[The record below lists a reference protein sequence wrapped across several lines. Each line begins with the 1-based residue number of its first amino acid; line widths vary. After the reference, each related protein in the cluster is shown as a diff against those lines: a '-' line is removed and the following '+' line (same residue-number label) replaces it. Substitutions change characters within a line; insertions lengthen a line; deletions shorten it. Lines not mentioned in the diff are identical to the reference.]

1 MGPIQLHG
9 FNNLTKH
16 LSFNLYDV
24 CFAETKQQ
32 IDEYI
37 EYIDEEYNAER
48 LTEMLTRCTEM
59 IDATLLNTA
68 RQDYIPQGA
77 SVTMLIAEGPI
88 DGEPAVPEAGLPES
102 AAAHNAGTMVG
113 DQTTSSVVGHLDKS
127 HICVHTYPE
136 VHPQGGIATFRAD
149 IEISTCGKISPL
161 QTLNYLIRDFDSD
174 VINIDYRVR
183 GFTRDTE
190 GRKLWIDHPISS
202 IQNFIDPEILKKYHA
217 VDVNVYQENLFHTKL
232 MWKDIDLARYLS
244 GGQVACDALDPDK
257 RRVIEQRLSNE
268 IHEIFYSRNLG

>member
-48 LTEMLTRCTEM
+48 LTQLLTDCTEM
-59 IDATLLNTA
+59 IGATLLNTA
-68 RQDYIPQGA
+68 RQDYVPQGA
-77 SVTMLIAEGPI
+77 SVTMLIAEGPV
-88 DGEPAVPEAGLPES
+88 DGAPETLPAGQPES
-102 AAAHNAGTMVG
+102 AMAHNVGVLVG
-113 DQTTSSVVGHLDKS
+113 DKTSSSVVGHLDKS

-161 QTLNYLIRDFDSD
+161 ETLNFLIREFDSD
-174 VINIDYRVR
+174 VLNIDYRVR
-183 GFTRDTE
+183 GFTRDTD
-190 GRKLWIDHPISS
+190 GRKIWIDHPISS
-202 IQNFIDPEILKKYHA
+202 IQNYIEPDILKKYQA

-232 MWKDIDLARYLS
+232 MWKDVDLARYLS
-244 GGQVACDALDPDK
+244 GGQIACDELDPD
-257 RRVIEQRLSNE
+257 RRRGIEQRLSDE
-268 IHEIFYSRNLG
+268 ILEIFYSRNMS